1 MWIISSKSKKKNM
14 REKGLSQILDTID
27 HALEGE
33 PRKVTLW
40 EVGKSSCRT
49 VDGQRKYAGGKQ
61 LEYNIQIPKIS
72 ACIYICTS
80 QRMPRQAR
88 VV

>member
-33 PRKVTLW
+33 PRKVTL
-40 EVGKSSCRT
+40 
-49 VDGQRKYAGGKQ
+49 
-61 LEYNIQIPKIS
+61 
-72 ACIYICTS
+72 
-80 QRMPRQAR
+80 
-88 VV
+88 